1 MGERDWEAD
10 GRLLVSVF
18 LSSYY
23 DYIVHDCLY
32 IDTPYREPL
41 ALDFV

>member
-10 GRLLVSVF
+10 GGSLVSVF

-23 DYIVHDCLY
+23 GYRVHDFLY
-32 IDTPYREPL
+32 IDTPYC
-41 ALDFV
+41 